1 MKPMVK
7 KLAVLLTAT
16 GLVASLA
23 ACGKANEAAPA
34 SSAASTTAA
43 SAKPAAKPTDISITT
58 LAFAAAPTGELE
70 AVKKLNEKLNV
81 NLKLN
86 WIPAA
91 QISEKLNAL
100 LASRDLPD
108 VLFVEDFNL
117 TPAFLNAIDQG
128 AFWDLGPYIKN
139 YPNLAK
145 YPENVYKN
153 ASLKGK
159 LYSLPRVRPL
169 DGHESMLIR
178 KDWLDKLGLQQPKTM
193 DELATVL
200 EAFTQKDPDG
210 NGKPD
215 TYGAVIPGS
224 PGPASYLLS
233 MFGTGTKWKEENG
246 SLIPYWY
253 TPQAKDALA
262 FWNKS
267 FKAGGILPDFP
278 VLKAAQIKDM
288 LVQGKAGVAFANVID
303 AYKYNLELQKVTP
316 QANLIAVELP
326 KAPDGKAYYEQA
338 SGYYGQFLINKKSVD
353 EAKLKK
359 ILEVYDYTASVEG
372 YNLATYGIQD
382 VDYKVKPDGSVE
394 QTEEG
399 KKKGYSGDTTGQ
411 WVTGYFDKYSRAK
424 ISGIPTDVYEANKK
438 VVDAISSITD
448 PTYGLMKSA
457 PFKEKGGDW
466 DKKLNDMMVNVVF
479 GKNTLE
485 DWDKLVKQF
494 KDDPSFQQH
503 LKETNEFYKEKSK

>member
-23 ACGKANEAAPA
+23 ACGKANEAGSA
-34 SSAASTTAA
+34 SSAASSTAA
-43 SAKPAAKPTDISITT
+43 SAKPAAPADISITT

-200 EAFTQKDPDG
+200 EAFAQKDPDG

-303 AYKYNLELQKVTP
+303 PYKYNLELQKVTP

-457 PFKEKGGDW
+457 PFKEKGADW

>member
-7 KLAVLLTAT
+7 KWAVLLTAA

-23 ACGKANEAAPA
+23 ACGKEKETEGAAPA
-34 SSAASTTAA
+34 GTAASTA
-43 SAKPAAKPTDISITT
+43 SAKPTDISVTT

-70 AVKKLNEKLNV
+70 AVKKLNEKLNI

-86 WIPAA
+86 WIPSA

-100 LASRDLPD
+100 LASNDLPD

-117 TPAFLNAIDQG
+117 TPAFLNAVDQG
-128 AFWDLGPYIKN
+128 AFWELSSYIKN

-169 DGHESMLIR
+169 DGHEALLIR

-200 EAFTQKDPDG
+200 EAFAQKDPDG
-210 NGKPD
+210 NGKAD
-215 TYGAVIPGS
+215 TYGAVLPGS

-233 MFGTGTKWKEENG
+233 MFGAGTKWKDENG
-246 SLIPYWY
+246 TLTPYWW
-253 TPQAKDALA
+253 TPQAKEALA
-262 FWNKS
+262 FWSKT
-267 FKAGGILPDFP
+267 FKAGGILPDMP
-278 VLKAAQIKDM
+278 ILKTAQIKDM
-288 LVQGKAGVAFANVID
+288 LVQSKAGAAIANVVD
-303 AYKYNLELQKVTP
+303 AYKYNVELQKVNP

-326 KAPDGKAYYEQA
+326 KTADGKAYYEQA
-338 SGYYGQFLINKKSVD
+338 SGYYGQFLINKKTVN

-359 ILEVYDYTASVEG
+359 ILELYDYTASVEG

-424 ISGIPTDVYEANKK
+424 VSGIPNDVYEANKK
-438 VVDAISSITD
+438 VIDSISSIPD

-457 PFKEKGGDW
+457 PFKEKGADW
-466 DKKLNDMMVNVVF
+466 DKKLNDMIVNVII
-479 GKNTLE
+479 GKNTLD

-494 KDDPSFQQH
+494 KDDASFQQH
-503 LKETNEFYKEKSK
+503 IKETNDFYKEKSK